1 MGTIF
6 LRSDSDKWG
15 QGLKWGQYAVPP
27 FIRTFRNYLT
37 FSGELVNDYG
47 ILQELNFDPKSGN
60 IMKNFN
66 QNTGKK
72 VEAFLSEFW
81 FELIR

>member
-1 MGTIF
+1 M
-6 LRSDSDKWG
+6 KN
-15 QGLKWGQYAVPP
+15 LKDFDQ
-27 FIRTFRNYLT
+27 NS
-37 FSGELVNDYG
+37 SGELVDDYG

-60 IMKNFN
+60 IVKNFN
-66 QNTGKK
+66 QYTGKK